1 MLDPTTPLRDLPLA
15 VIDTETTGFDP
26 DTGDR
31 VIDVAV
37 VHTTLSKG
45 APTRVALQTL
55 IHPGRP
61 IPESSTRVHG
71 ITDAMVADALPFG
84 PDLAD
89 RIRELCVGRLCVGYG
104 APFDHRFLAAEFA
117 RAAEAAGCTL
127 EPLPWPWLD
136 LAVVRKATVTR
147 GRPGK
152 LSELAADAGIEL
164 DAHGATGD
172 ALATA
177 MLAYRLMAAAG
188 AAGAF
193 SGSTGARGWEQARRW
208 GDADED
214 AAPPKLGTVGAL
226 LRWQREAALYQER
239 DFHAYALR
247 QGFRDAPG
255 CPWHALEGV
264 EPPAWTRDVPSV
276 PCESCGARVRHR
288 IGKDGSTVTV
298 DRESGDVHACTGAA

>member
-1 MLDPTTPLRDLPLA
+1 MLDPATPLRDLPLA

-45 APTRVALQTL
+45 APTRVVYQALL
-55 IHPGRP
+55 NPERP

-71 ITDAMVADALPFG
+71 ITDAMVAGAPLWSRQVAEEIVQAVG
-84 PDLAD
+84 
-89 RIRELCVGRLCVGYG
+89 GRLLVGFG
-104 APFDHRFLAAEFA
+104 SAFDHRFLAAEFRRVGA
-117 RAAEAAGCTL
+117 

-147 GRPGK
+147 GRPGR

-188 AAGAF
+188 TAGAF
-193 SGSTGARGWEQARRW
+193 SGSTGARGWEQARRF

-239 DFHAYALR
+239 EWHAYALR